1 MKVLKIEK
9 LNIKDI
15 LENISFEINKGEIVT
30 LIGPSGSGK
39 TCIARAIMGISKL
52 EYKGNIFVNDKEI
65 FTKGKDICMIFQD
78 IEKSLNPVLKIKKQ
92 FFEALIY
99 HKICKREN
107 LLEYSKN
114 ILSKVNLSEKVLDKY
129 PFELSGGEKQRIVIA
144 MIISLNPS
152 FIICDEISSN
162 LDPINEYEIFKILKD
177 TNISLLVITHS
188 PNVIKY
194 ISDKI
199 VYIENG
205 KKIYEGNYLGLI
217 NKNNEYVKSIKNIL
231 EVNDD
236 SF

>member
-114 ILSKVNLSEKVLDKY
+114 ILSKKVLDKY

-152 FIICDEISSN
+152 VIICDEISSN

-205 KKIYEGNYLGLI
+205 KKRYEGKYLGLI
-217 NKNNEYVKSIKNIL
+217 NKNNEYVKSKENIL
-231 EVNDD
+231 
-236 SF
+236 